1 MRLTHIKA
9 FKFGEGGIM
18 RKRNLLSLAIAV
30 LAASMGTQVSAG
42 IVTIDTFDQ
51 TTQSL
56 DFDPPQETPVPA
68 SSSVFDEMQ
77 TEPGEAI
84 GGYRDM
90 FIRTDNEIASSDN
103 GQATVVSNLGE
114 VQVSNTGNASIVV
127 EFTWDGMDNSAD
139 VDTNGLGG
147 IDLTMSGLNDGFL
160 VGNTR
165 TDIDVNLQFNLW
177 DSTGAIGSIGRTFQ
191 QDTNGEDVFFAYNEL
206 SNQIDLANIGAIQLV
221 ITGPEAYDLQ
231 FDLLQSTTL
240 TGPSQDPAQP
250 PTSVSSPATLA
261 LVSAGL
267 FGLGF
272 TRRNKRS

>member
-1 MRLTHIKA
+1 
-9 FKFGEGGIM
+9 M
-18 RKRNLLSLAIAV
+18 RKINLLSLAIAV
-30 LAASMGTQVSAG
+30 FAALLGNQVSAG

-56 DFDPPQETPVPA
+56 DFDPPQGTPVPA
-68 SSSVFDEMQ
+68 TSSAFDEMQ
-77 TEPGEAI
+77 TGPGEAI

-90 FIRTDNEIASSDN
+90 FIRTDNEIAFSDN

-127 EFTWDGMDNSAD
+127 EFTWDGMDDSAD

-147 IDLTMSGLNDGFL
+147 IDLTMGGLNDGIL

-165 TDIDVNLQFNLW
+165 TDLDVNLQFNLW
-177 DSTGAIGSIGRTFQ
+177 DSTGTTGSIGRTFQ
-191 QDTNGEDVFFAYNEL
+191 QDTNGEDVFFAYDGLN
-206 SNQIDLANIGAIQLV
+206 NQIDLTNIGAIQLV

-240 TGPSQDPAQP
+240 TAPQDPTSP